1 MSFPTMLSFSS
12 SSTFSSS
19 SSALKK
25 TNTNGSRKRRGKRRI
40 DVDVRSKSSSS
51 SGNLFQ
57 GKKRS
62 KAKLPGYAFYVSPED
77 FSSTKEGD
85 ERLPEH
91 IEAVVKKG
99 ATMVV
104 LHDPTSSLST
114 REFYNLAVNI
124 KTNLRERCALLVVDR
139 TDIVSSAEIDG
150 VVLSTD
156 GVPTVVARKSMPE
169 GSLVVVSAGENAKNA
184 EIAAKEGCD
193 VLIVSDASVAKKI
206 RDNVSVPIFSS
217 FRDAA
222 DLTSNIDTI
231 VAAECDGVTLYENA
245 NKKDAAIADTIG
257 AALSA
262 LGGDGGEEKN
272 FLNKEETTE
281 RKSAIPPTQFTSVI
295 GEQGLSLIHI

>member
-1 MSFPTMLSFSS
+1 MSFPMLSFSS

-25 TNTNGSRKRRGKRRI
+25 TNINGSRKRSGKRRI

-104 LHDPTSSLST
+104 LHDPKSSLSA
-114 REFYNLAVNI
+114 REFFNFV
-124 KTNLRERCALLVVDR
+124 RER
-139 TDIVSSAEIDG
+139 
-150 VVLSTD
+150 
-156 GVPTVVARKSMPE
+156 K
-169 GSLVVVSAGENAKNA
+169 
-184 EIAAKEGCD
+184 
-193 VLIVSDASVAKKI
+193 
-206 RDNVSVPIFSS
+206 NVSFP
-217 FRDAA
+217 
-222 DLTSNIDTI
+222 TSTR
-231 VAAECDGVTLYENA
+231 AR
-245 NKKDAAIADTIG
+245 
-257 AALSA
+257 LS
-262 LGGDGGEEKN
+262 K
-272 FLNKEETTE
+272 T
-281 RKSAIPPTQFTSVI
+281 SAYRP
-295 GEQGLSLIHI
+295 

>member
-51 SGNLFQ
+51 SSGNLFQ

-91 IEAVVKKG
+91 IEAVVKRG

-104 LHDPTSSLST
+104 LHDPKSSLSA
-114 REFYNLAVNI
+114 REFFNFV
-124 KTNLRERCALLVVDR
+124 RERKN
-139 TDIVSSAEIDG
+139 VSFPNSTRAR
-150 VVLSTD
+150 LST
-156 GVPTVVARKSMPE
+156 T
-169 GSLVVVSAGENAKNA
+169 SAY
-184 EIAAKEGCD
+184 
-193 VLIVSDASVAKKI
+193 
-206 RDNVSVPIFSS
+206 RP
-217 FRDAA
+217 
-222 DLTSNIDTI
+222 
-231 VAAECDGVTLYENA
+231 
-245 NKKDAAIADTIG
+245 
-257 AALSA
+257 
-262 LGGDGGEEKN
+262 
-272 FLNKEETTE
+272 
-281 RKSAIPPTQFTSVI
+281 
-295 GEQGLSLIHI
+295 

>member
-91 IEAVVKKG
+91 IEAVVKRG

-104 LHDPTSSLST
+104 LHDPKSSLSA
-114 REFYNLAVNI
+114 REFFNFVRKRKN
-124 KTNLRERCALLVVDR
+124 
-139 TDIVSSAEIDG
+139 VSFPNSTRAQ
-150 VVLSTD
+150 LST
-156 GVPTVVARKSMPE
+156 T
-169 GSLVVVSAGENAKNA
+169 SAY
-184 EIAAKEGCD
+184 
-193 VLIVSDASVAKKI
+193 
-206 RDNVSVPIFSS
+206 RP
-217 FRDAA
+217 
-222 DLTSNIDTI
+222 
-231 VAAECDGVTLYENA
+231 
-245 NKKDAAIADTIG
+245 
-257 AALSA
+257 
-262 LGGDGGEEKN
+262 
-272 FLNKEETTE
+272 
-281 RKSAIPPTQFTSVI
+281 
-295 GEQGLSLIHI
+295 

>member
-104 LHDPTSSLST
+104 LHDPKSSLSA
-114 REFYNLAVNI
+114 REFFNFV
-124 KTNLRERCALLVVDR
+124 RERKN
-139 TDIVSSAEIDG
+139 VSFPNSTRAR
-150 VVLSTD
+150 LST
-156 GVPTVVARKSMPE
+156 T
-169 GSLVVVSAGENAKNA
+169 SAY
-184 EIAAKEGCD
+184 
-193 VLIVSDASVAKKI
+193 
-206 RDNVSVPIFSS
+206 RP
-217 FRDAA
+217 
-222 DLTSNIDTI
+222 
-231 VAAECDGVTLYENA
+231 
-245 NKKDAAIADTIG
+245 
-257 AALSA
+257 
-262 LGGDGGEEKN
+262 
-272 FLNKEETTE
+272 
-281 RKSAIPPTQFTSVI
+281 
-295 GEQGLSLIHI
+295 

>member
-1 MSFPTMLSFSS
+1 MSFPTATTMLSFSS

-25 TNTNGSRKRRGKRRI
+25 TNINGSRKRSGKRRI

-139 TDIVSSAEIDG
+139 TDIYRPQRSTASL
-150 VVLSTD
+150 LSTD

-193 VLIVSDASVAKKI
+193 VLFMSDASVAKKI

-217 FRDAA
+217 FYA
-222 DLTSNIDTI
+222 
-231 VAAECDGVTLYENA
+231 VT
-245 NKKDAAIADTIG
+245 
-257 AALSA
+257 
-262 LGGDGGEEKN
+262 
-272 FLNKEETTE
+272 
-281 RKSAIPPTQFTSVI
+281 R
-295 GEQGLSLIHI
+295 LI